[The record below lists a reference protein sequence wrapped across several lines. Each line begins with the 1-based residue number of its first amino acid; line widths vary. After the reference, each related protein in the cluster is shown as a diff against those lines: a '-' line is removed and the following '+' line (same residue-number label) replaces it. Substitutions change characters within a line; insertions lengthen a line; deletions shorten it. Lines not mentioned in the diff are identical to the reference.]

1 MGTADGGDPGAAVTG
16 ASVPG
21 AGAGASAR
29 LALLC
34 WAAEQIGPVAT
45 PNGAGA
51 VQGSLAPPAWVSARY
66 RLCGW
71 ITGEDSAFGLSA
83 GRVFYGWV
91 LADGPAYVLVLRGT
105 ESAIEWLVDFDF
117 PPRSGYRLGGE
128 VESGFYGLYE
138 TLDFQPVGGAA
149 GLLLA
154 GVARLVGA
162 DPLAIT
168 GHSLGAA
175 IATYATVE
183 LAEAGV
189 HVSGRFIASPR
200 PGDAGFADAFAAR
213 VTDAVDYHY
222 APDIVGDV
230 PIGFG
235 YSPLH
240 CVETIPTNP
249 RVPDNPAS
257 NHHAT
262 HYAWELDPA
271 SLEVL
276 PEAERAAV
284 MAGLT

>member
-91 LADGPAYVLVLRGT
+91 LWSDAGYVLVLRGT

-183 LAEAGV
+183 LAEAGA

>member
-1 MGTADGGDPGAAVTG
+1 MTGTN
-16 ASVPG
+16 VPG
-21 AGAGASAR
+21 AGAAASAR

-34 WAAEQIGPVAT
+34 WAAEQVGPVAT

-51 VQGSLAPPAWVSARY
+51 VAASLAPPAWVAERY

-91 LADGPAYVLVLRGT
+91 LADGAAYVLVLRGT
-105 ESAIEWLVDFDF
+105 EDATEWLIDFDVM
-117 PPRSGYRLGGE
+117 PRSAYRLGGE

-149 GLLLA
+149 GPLLA
-154 GVARLVGA
+154 GVSGLDWPAPIVV
-162 DPLAIT
+162 T

-175 IATYATVE
+175 LATYATVE
-183 LAEAGV
+183 LAEAGMRV
-189 HVSGRFIASPR
+189 AGRFIASPR

-213 VTDAVDYHY
+213 VADAVDYHY

-230 PIGFG
+230 PVGFG

-240 CVETIPTNP
+240 CVETIPANP

-284 MAGLT
+284 MAGLNPS

>member
-1 MGTADGGDPGAAVTG
+1 MAQLSAA
-16 ASVPG
+16 
-21 AGAGASAR
+21 AR

-51 VQGSLAPPAWVSARY
+51 VAASLAPPAWVTERY
-66 RLCGW
+66 HLCGW

-138 TLDFQPVGGAA
+138 TLDFQPAGGAA
-149 GLLLA
+149 WPLLP
-154 GVARLVGA
+154 GVRSLVGWA
-162 DPLAIT
+162 PLTIT

-175 IATYATVE
+175 LATYATVE
-183 LAEAGV
+183 LAEAAM
-189 HVSGRFIASPR
+189 HVAGRFIASPR

-230 PIGFG
+230 PAGFG

-240 CVETIPTNP
+240 CVETIPANL

-257 NHHAT
+257 NHHAV
-262 HYAWELDPA
+262 HYAWLLDPA

-276 PEAERAAV
+276 PEAEREAV